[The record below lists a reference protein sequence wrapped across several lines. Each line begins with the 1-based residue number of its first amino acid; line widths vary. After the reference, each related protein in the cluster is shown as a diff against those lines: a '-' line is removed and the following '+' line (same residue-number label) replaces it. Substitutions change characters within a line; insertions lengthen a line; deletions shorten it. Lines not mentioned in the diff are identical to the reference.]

1 MLSTQSWDH
10 GRVSSAAESASELA
24 WAERVA
30 QQLLEPLGSRWRHTM
45 GVAAQ
50 ARTVSVILEPSEAIV
65 LEAAAYVHDVGYAPE
80 LARTG
85 FHPLDGARFVRA
97 RGHERL
103 AELVAYHSDA
113 RAQADALGLLPGLLE
128 FEDER
133 SLVSTALTYC
143 DLTVGPHG
151 DSVTPEARMAEI
163 RKRHGPD
170 AVETRA
176 LDLCEAAL
184 LEDVRTVQAALSAR

>member
-1 MLSTQSWDH
+1 MS
-10 GRVSSAAESASELA
+10 SSAGATSDLA
-24 WAERVA
+24 WAKRVA

-50 ARTVSVILEPSEAIV
+50 ARRIGLILEPGEAVV
-65 LEAAAYVHDVGYAPE
+65 LENAAYLHDVGYAPE

-97 RGHERL
+97 RGHGRL
-103 AELVAYHSDA
+103 SGLVAYHSDA
-113 RAQADALGLLPGLLE
+113 RAQADELGLLAGLLE

-151 DSVTPEARMAEI
+151 DSMTPEARMAEI
-163 RKRHGPD
+163 RERHGPD

-176 LDLCEAAL
+176 LDVCAAEL
-184 LEDVRTVQAALSAR
+184 VEDIRKVEAALSAR